1 MKRNAQKS
9 ISSSS
14 AHNICID
21 HSNICFQCFAC
32 GEIPLTF
39 CLQASHYLAFPLKT
53 SPATKSVVSGL
64 YQGVF
69 SIGSP
74 NGRNNPVSNSQ
85 TGLFPPQPGQQH
97 GHWHLLAHL
106 NPAQPAAGHQE
117 AAVTCSASHAA
128 QRHSGRS
135 EEPSSVLTGMS
146 SS

>member
-1 MKRNAQKS
+1 MKRNAQES

-21 HSNICFQCFAC
+21 HSNICFQRLAC

-39 CLQASHYLAFPLKT
+39 CLQASHYLAFLLKT

-69 SIGSP
+69 QLEAQMEETRLSPILRQGFSHHSLGNNMATSCPSEPCPTCCRTPGS
-74 NGRNNPVSNSQ
+74 
-85 TGLFPPQPGQQH
+85 
-97 GHWHLLAHL
+97 
-106 NPAQPAAGHQE
+106 
-117 AAVTCSASHAA
+117 
-128 QRHSGRS
+128 RS
-135 EEPSSVLTGMS
+135 EEPSRVLTGMS